1 MSKMKLSVAFGNYDR
16 KRALIDGRAQI
27 DGVDPAFMTLTPEEM
42 FFRAFR
48 HADFDV
54 SELSLASYVVS
65 IANGNNEYTALPIF
79 LSRAFRHSSIYVTR
93 SSGIKEPRSL
103 RGKRIG
109 IAEYQLTANVWAR
122 ALLEDDFGVKPS
134 EIIWVRG
141 GMDSPMR
148 PEKLKL
154 SLPSDVKVE
163 AVDEGETL
171 NQLLIDGKIDGFIG
185 PRAPRCFFDPNGK
198 INRLFDNSIKTG
210 LDYFDRTGI
219 FPIMHVLG
227 VRKKLLEDNP
237 FLAQALN
244 KAFIHAKQIAEAE
257 LADTSAT
264 KVTMP
269 FVEDHLDLIKQTMG
283 TDFWTYGVDTQN
295 QKILET
301 FLRHHHLQGLSKR
314 LVKVEELFPQNALET
329 FSL

>member
-16 KRALIDGRAQI
+16 TRALIDGRTQI

-48 HADFDV
+48 HIDFDV

-65 IANGNNEYTALPIF
+65 IANCNNEYTALPIF

-93 SSGIKEPRSL
+93 SSGINEPKELRS
-103 RGKRIG
+103 KRIG

-122 ALLEDDFGVKPS
+122 ALLEDDYGVKPS

-154 SLPSDVKVE
+154 SLPPDVKVE

-185 PRAPRCFFDPNGK
+185 PRAPRCFFDPNSK
-198 INRLFDNSIKTG
+198 VVRLFDNSIKTG
-210 LDYFDRTGI
+210 LDYFDRTGV

-237 FLAQALN
+237 FLAQALI
-244 KAFIHAKQIAEAE
+244 KAFMHAKQIAEAE

-269 FVEDHLDLIKQTMG
+269 FVEDHLDLIKRTMG
-283 TDFWTYGVDTQN
+283 TNFWTYGVDTQN
-295 QKILET
+295 QKVLET

-314 LVKVEELFPQNALET
+314 LVKIEELFPQNALET

>member
-16 KRALIDGRAQI
+16 TRALIDGRTQI

-48 HADFDV
+48 HIDFDV

-65 IANGNNEYTALPIF
+65 IANCNNEYTALPIF

-93 SSGIKEPRSL
+93 SSGINEPKELRS
-103 RGKRIG
+103 KRIG

-122 ALLEDDFGVKPS
+122 ALLEDDYGVKPS

-154 SLPSDVKVE
+154 SLPPDIKVE

-185 PRAPRCFFDPNGK
+185 PRAPRCFFDPNSK
-198 INRLFDNSIKTG
+198 VVRLFDNSIKTG
-210 LDYFDRTGI
+210 LDYFDRTGV

-237 FLAQALN
+237 FLAQALI
-244 KAFIHAKQIAEAE
+244 KAFMHAKQIAEAE

-269 FVEDHLDLIKQTMG
+269 FVEDHLDLIKRTMG
-283 TDFWTYGVDTQN
+283 TNFWTYGVDTQN
-295 QKILET
+295 QKVLET

-314 LVKVEELFPQNALET
+314 LVKIEELFPQNALET